1 MKMYKKVID
10 SVFKVLLVIKDEI
23 TNLQDLVNLIN

>member
-1 MKMYKKVID
+1 MKMYKKLID